1 MKRPRNF
8 ASDNNS
14 GICPEAWAALE
25 EANQNHAPG
34 YGDDRWTKQ
43 AADLI
48 REVFETDCEVFF
60 VFNGTAAN
68 SSHWLPPAGVITVFY
83 VTKMPM
89 WNRMNV
95 VPLNFFPMELK
106 YN

>member
-25 EANQNHAPG
+25 EANQNHALG

-48 REVFETDCEVFF
+48 R
-60 VFNGTAAN
+60 
-68 SSHWLPPAGVITVFY
+68 
-83 VTKMPM
+83 
-89 WNRMNV
+89 
-95 VPLNFFPMELK
+95 
-106 YN
+106 